1 MDNDLDPAQ
10 NKTLERALMRLF
22 VKGSEGDGAL
32 RLNEAET
39 HALAEYVRH
48 LRSQFVQQQQP
59 VDACPK
65 TAGTA
70 LGHFDLVQR
79 VKNEKRWL
87 SAASLLTDGPY
98 RT

>member
-59 VDACPK
+59 VAVTVKIDGREVAKAILPHMAD
-65 TAGTA
+65 TIRSTSGTRN
-70 LGHFDLVQR
+70 F
-79 VKNEKRWL
+79 
-87 SAASLLTDGPY
+87 
-98 RT
+98 